1 MDNEK
6 TKEIELVSEGD
17 TKTFDKAGDDD
28 SALYAF
34 AGGEECLFELTRT
47 PCAKGAELLR
57 RHNWYTHKN
66 TRFVVYAMFFAILLV
81 FSVYY
86 AVVGSYMI
94 AAFAGA
100 VGAFMLYIVLCG
112 HRYFVTG
119 MSFDENGNNDAV
131 LSCKLC
137 TENIYLLDKGALSVV
152 SYSQITAVKTK
163 EVFLIIQLKN
173 QKDYA
178 SGILLDKT
186 SLSADQGQELF
197 DLLVTKSNIQQNK

>member
-119 MSFDENGNNDAV
+119 MSFDENGNNDDGEVWFYGYSENPDDPNEEPV
-131 LSCKLC
+131 LDYIEDDDEYEKVA
-137 TENIYLLDKGALSVV
+137 EAFDEYLDNCEFDEL
-152 SYSQITAVKTK
+152 
-163 EVFLIIQLKN
+163 
-173 QKDYA
+173 
-178 SGILLDKT
+178 
-186 SLSADQGQELF
+186 AD
-197 DLLVTKSNIQQNK
+197 